1 MRGLHAHIGSQIME
15 LEPFRESVAAL
26 AALGEFETYD
36 LGGGL
41 GARYGG
47 RAPTRVGEYVDALA
61 GAARDHLPAAAEL
74 IVEPGRSMVASAATT
89 LYRIVTVKRETVTF
103 VAVDGGMGDNLEV
116 ALYGQR
122 FEAAIAGRL
131 DAAAGRP

>member
-15 LEPFRESVAAL
+15 LELFRESAVAP

-41 GARYGG
+41 GARYTVVDERPPG
-47 RAPTRVGEYVDALA
+47 VGEYVDALA

-74 IVEPGRSMVASAATT
+74 IVEPGRSMVAS
-89 LYRIVTVKRETVTF
+89 KRRRCT
-103 VAVDGGMGDNLEV
+103 AS
-116 ALYGQR
+116 
-122 FEAAIAGRL
+122 
-131 DAAAGRP
+131 